1 LKRVLGG
8 ITSQEVG
15 SDLLLR
21 ATTTA
26 DGQRA
31 GEGGGEEVSAGDGK
45 STKSVSAVRAAM
57 WMTAR
62 GSVLLW
68 CCGVELVLYWA
79 SLSGADTSSS
89 KGVAEPEWRGSL
101 EAVSF
106 HVDERR
112 DRFEPIRKIGS
123 SARLGLSGGRATR

>member
-31 GEGGGEEVSAGDGK
+31 GEGGGEEVSD
-45 STKSVSAVRAAM
+45 VDDCERLCVAV
-57 WMTAR
+57 
-62 GSVLLW
+62 VLR
-68 CCGVELVLYWA
+68 C
-79 SLSGADTSSS
+79 
-89 KGVAEPEWRGSL
+89 
-101 EAVSF
+101 
-106 HVDERR
+106 
-112 DRFEPIRKIGS
+112 
-123 SARLGLSGGRATR
+123 